1 MARSCKIFV
10 ASRASECTNWIHFIP
25 LGFPVA
31 FEYVWIWRGLLHYV
45 APCGTPTPI
54 HLEGPGGNPIFW
66 RGDVFYNVDGA
77 SFLCFLCYNPPPLNP
92 GFGFE
97 GVDSWRNS
105 RKTHAISF
113 RRWWE
118 NVLKSRKL
126 VMKIHVST
134 SDFGGFVEHP
144 RSHIQG
150 WNSWMPYKKLPP
162 QQRLG
167 ECWWT
172 RIKHRVA
179 VGQLELQ

>member
-54 HLEGPGGNPIFW
+54 HFGAW
-66 RGDVFYNVDGA
+66 RVQVEIPFFGREMSCTMWTRLLFYA
-77 SFLCFLCYNPPPLNP
+77 IPPPPLNP

-97 GVDSWRNS
+97 RVDSWRNS

-118 NVLKSRKL
+118 TVLKSCKL

-134 SDFGGFVEHP
+134 SDFGGFCRASQIPYP
-144 RSHIQG
+144 R
-150 WNSWMPYKKLPP
+150 
-162 QQRLG
+162 
-167 ECWWT
+167 
-172 RIKHRVA
+172 
-179 VGQLELQ
+179 LEFMDALQEITATAAPGRMLMNKNQT